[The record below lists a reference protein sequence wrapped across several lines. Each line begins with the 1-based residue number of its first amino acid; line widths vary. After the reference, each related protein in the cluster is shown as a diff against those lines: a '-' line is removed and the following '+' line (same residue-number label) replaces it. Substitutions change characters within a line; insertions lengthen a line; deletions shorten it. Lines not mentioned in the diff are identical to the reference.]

1 MKSTLE
7 TYWTGKYKIG
17 VTYLPLSIKVSIS
30 FEDSI
35 YIIKKQE
42 MSINTDKLFFFKLN
56 YDMHSF
62 CKGVYITQK

>member
-17 VTYLPLSIKVSIS
+17 VTYLLLSIKVSIS

-35 YIIKKQE
+35 YIIKKKKWALILI
-42 MSINTDKLFFFKLN
+42 SFFFKLN